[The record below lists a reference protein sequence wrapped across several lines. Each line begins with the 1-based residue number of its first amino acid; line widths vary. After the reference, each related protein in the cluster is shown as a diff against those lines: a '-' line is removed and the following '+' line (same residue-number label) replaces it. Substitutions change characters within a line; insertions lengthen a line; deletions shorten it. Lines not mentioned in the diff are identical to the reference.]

1 MWLPYLT
8 IVANGEKRLLVQL
21 YSVFRRSNKSID
33 TDFQTKVQDSPSRQ
47 PPQPK
52 IRYLLGHAESP

>member
-21 YSVFRRSNKSID
+21 SSVFRRSNKSID
-33 TDFQTKVQDSPSRQ
+33 TDFQTKVQDSPSHQ

-52 IRYLLGHAESP
+52 IRYLLGLAESP